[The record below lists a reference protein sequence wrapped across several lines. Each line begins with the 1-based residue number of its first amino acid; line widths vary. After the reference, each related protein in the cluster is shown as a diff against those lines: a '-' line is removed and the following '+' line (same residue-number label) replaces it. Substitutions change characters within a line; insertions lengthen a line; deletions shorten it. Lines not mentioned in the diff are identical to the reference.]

1 MRRSSIEKWTKF
13 AIKPYEKNAPY
24 APTVGCRN
32 RTKEPFISMAAQDMT
47 LNTVT
52 CV

>member
-1 MRRSSIEKWTKF
+1 MRNSIEKWKKSG
-13 AIKPYEKNAPY
+13 IRLSERGVLY
-24 APTVGCRN
+24 AATVECRN
-32 RTKEPFISMAAQDMT
+32 RTKGHFTSMAAQDMT